1 MTIAREAPAEQV
13 EEAPSPSSAAS
24 PRDLQQTFRLLLA
37 TVWLMDAA
45 LQLQP
50 FMFTKGSIGFSGML
64 NGLAAFGGRSSLKS
78 WIYAIVVNRAVVK
91 AVTMRAEGPSST
103 SSSDARAR

>member
-13 EEAPSPSSAAS
+13 EEAPSPGSAAS

-50 FMFTKGSIGFSGML
+50 FMFTKGSSGFSGML
-64 NGLAAFGGRSSLKS
+64 NGLAAGNPGWVSRTITWNAS
-78 WIYAIVVNRAVVK
+78 VVNHQPVL
-91 AVTMRAEGPSST
+91 T
-103 SSSDARAR
+103 DALFAG